1 VASATTPDTK
11 TAAAIGKDPAPAS
24 RRPELS
30 RDRVVAAALALID
43 REGLEA
49 MSMRRLADE
58 LGVGTMSL
66 YHYVADKEDLS
77 KAVLEVVL
85 GDFHRPKPDEPWTDM
100 AKAVA
105 SGFRASALA
114 HPAAIGLLFRE
125 GRTSSASARWEDVRL
140 GLAAIGATSDQI
152 RRALRTI
159 SRFVIGWCMA
169 EMLEIN
175 DRASDCRR
183 NGDNDFVFALDVIVN
198 GIQDRLD

>member
-1 VASATTPDTK
+1 MK
-11 TAAAIGKDPAPAS
+11 TAAAIGKDPATAP
-24 RRPELS
+24 RRSELS

-49 MSMRRLADE
+49 LSMRRLADE

-66 YHYVADKEDLS
+66 YHYVVDKDDLS
-77 KAVLEVVL
+77 TAVLEVVL
-85 GDFHRPKPDEPWTDM
+85 GDFHRPKPDEPWTDK

-114 HPAAIGLLFRE
+114 HPAAMRLLFR
-125 GRTSSASARWEDVRL
+125 GGGTSSASARWEDVRH
-140 GLAAIGATSDQI
+140 GLAAAGATSDQI
-152 RRALRTI
+152 RQSLRTI

-169 EMLEIN
+169 EMFELS
-175 DRASDCRR
+175 DRTSECRR
-183 NGDNDFVFALDVIVN
+183 NGDNDGDFAFALDVIVN